1 MKKIISSLILILS
14 IVVLTGCVNIVDD
27 KDDDFETITIT
38 QEVTKADS
46 RTDENATKETISEV
60 VPVNPKN
67 VAVFDYGIL
76 DILDEVGLETLGI
89 EKLAVVKSNLPT
101 YLSKYSGQTYG
112 IAGASLFEPSFDELD
127 LFDADL
133 VIISGRSAWA
143 YNSLKKE
150 LNNVAVLSLAVDNTD
165 YLNSVLDNLDILKQ
179 IFDGNTAFD
188 ALKTTLSTKTSE
200 LEETVSQSGLKALIV
215 MTNGSAISG
224 YGIGSRFGF
233 VHNELGFVAADDKF
247 GNGDTNAHGD
257 NISFEYISELNPD
270 VIFVVD
276 RTAATSDDTSSQILD
291 VTLVNETNAGKNNRV
306 ILLDSTAWYLVSGG
320 YNSTLVMIADAQK
333 VFNQ

>member
-46 RTDENATKETISEV
+46 RTDENAKKETISEV

-76 DILDEVGLETLGI
+76 DILDEVGLENLGI
-89 EKLAVVKSNLPT
+89 EKLAVVKSNLPA
-101 YLSKYSGQTYG
+101 YLSKYSGSNYG

-165 YLNSVLDNLDILKQ
+165 YLNSVLDNMNILKQ

-188 ALKTTLSTKTSE
+188 ALKTDLSAKTSE
-200 LEETVSQSGLKALIV
+200 LKETASQSGLKALIV

-233 VHNELGFVAADDKF
+233 VHNELGFVAADDNF

-270 VIFVVD
+270 IIFVVD

-333 VFNQ
+333 VFNR